1 MEDWALIRRLVA
13 DGVPQ
18 RQVARDLGIGRSTV
32 ERALASDRPPKYE
45 RPAVPTSFTP
55 FEPLVR
61 QLLQDN
67 PDMPATVIA
76 ERVGWTGSITW
87 FRDNLRRLRP
97 EHRPVDPSDRLT
109 WLPGDAAQCDLWFPP
124 RKIGLEDSSKTLL
137 PVLVITCA
145 HSRFML
151 ARMIPTRHTHDLLLG
166 MWELLQ
172 QLGRVPRRLIW
183 DNESGIGRGR
193 RHAEGVGA
201 FAGTLATRLQRLKP
215 CDPESK
221 GVVERRNGFFET
233 SFMPGRDFTSPA
245 DFDAQFSDWLT
256 RANARVVRTIKT
268 RPLDRL
274 DADKAAMLPL
284 PPVAPTVGW
293 VNRVRLGRDYY
304 VRVDSSDYSVDPA
317 VIGRFV
323 EVTADLSRVEVRL
336 QGRLV
341 AAHDRVWARG
351 MTITD
356 PAHVATAKVLR
367 EQYQQPAQ
375 AARPAPE
382 PHERLVADLTRDLA
396 DYDRAFGLVDGSVEG
411 LADGEVA

>member
-1 MEDWALIRRLVA
+1 MISVEDWALIRRLVA

-18 RQVARDLGIGRSTV
+18 RQVAKDLGVGRSTV
-32 ERALASDRPPKYE
+32 ARALASDRPPKYE

-61 QLLQDN
+61 QLLAAT

-76 ERVGWTGSITW
+76 ERVCWCGSITW
-87 FRDNLRRLRP
+87 FRDNVRRLRP
-97 EHRPVDPSDRLT
+97 QYRPVDPADRLT

-124 RKIGLEDSSKTLL
+124 KKIPLEDGSKVLL
-137 PVLVITCA
+137 PVMVITAA
-145 HSRFML
+145 HSRFMVG
-151 ARMIPTRHTHDLLLG
+151 RMIPTRHTEDLLLG
-166 MWELLQ
+166 MWVLLQ

-183 DNESGIGRGR
+183 DNESGIGRGK

-201 FAGTLATRLQRLKP
+201 FTGTLATTLQRLKP
-215 CDPESK
+215 YDPESK

-233 SFMPGRDFTSPA
+233 SFMPGRTFESPA
-245 DFDAQFSDWLT
+245 DFNTQFADWLT
-256 RANARVVRTIKT
+256 IANARIVRTTKA
-268 RPLDRL
+268 RPVELLDVDR
-274 DADKAAMLPL
+274 AAMLPL

-323 EVTADLSRVEVRL
+323 DVTADLARVEVRHE
-336 QGRLV
+336 GRLV

-356 PAHVATAKVLR
+356 PVHVAAAKVLR
-367 EQYQQPAQ
+367 EQFQRP
-375 AARPAPE
+375 RPAPDPQE
-382 PHERLVADLTRDLA
+382 GLARDLA
-396 DYDRAFGLVDGSVEG
+396 DYDRAFGLLDGG